1 MSMLLNEEQRLLRES
16 AQEFLSTQAP
26 VSALRQL
33 RDTRDPLGYSPDLWQ
48 KVVEMGWTA
57 AVFPE
62 AYDGLDFGYK
72 GLGAVFEQAGRTLA
86 VMPLL
91 SSVVLGGGL
100 LLNAGSPDQRAALIP
115 AIISGQTLLALALE
129 EGGRHDP
136 AAVRTT
142 ARREAGG
149 WILDGEKWFVLDGH
163 VANLLVVVARTAGV
177 PGDVNGLSLF
187 LVDPAAEGVEVHR
200 TLMVDSR
207 NAARVRLSGVKVD
220 DAALLGVA
228 GEGFAALDIVL
239 DRARICLAAEALGVI
254 CEAFDRTV
262 SYLKERVQFD
272 VAIGSFQALQHRVAR
287 LYVDIEMLRSCVAAA
302 LDAIDAGSADISLL
316 ASLAKSRAADLS
328 ERALN
333 EAVHMHGGIGVTDE
347 LDIGLFLKR
356 GRVIAQ
362 SFGDG
367 VFHRNRYASL
377 KGF

>member
-262 SYLKERVQFD
+262 SYLKQRVQFD